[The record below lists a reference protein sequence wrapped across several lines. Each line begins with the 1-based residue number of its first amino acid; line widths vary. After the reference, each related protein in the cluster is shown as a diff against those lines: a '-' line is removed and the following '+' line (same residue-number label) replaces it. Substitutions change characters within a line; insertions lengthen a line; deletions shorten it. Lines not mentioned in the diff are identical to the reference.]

1 MPQALYCLLCIR
13 AACDVQI
20 VSQEFPEVGMALGLL
35 MEEYGVQA
43 YLCGHEHNL
52 QYLHKE
58 GERTHY
64 IVSGG
69 GSQVGNYG
77 NGTGP
82 DLLMFHA
89 GSGKSLLSTL
99 SVPFH
104 RAPQQSACSCLLLAI
119 QLAGNRARELL
130 SVLWI
135 HRSLVQTYATHEITS
150 AVILTRISWSHW
162 SFGRACPV
170 I

>member
-1 MPQALYCLLCIR
+1 MYWKRAIKVPRLTRALHHAVLSAQLPGSELPQVLYGLLCIR
-13 AACDVQI
+13 VACDHQI
-20 VSQEFPEVGMALGLL
+20 FSQEFPEVGMALGLL

-82 DLLMFHA
+82 DLLMFPPR
-89 GSGKSLLSTL
+89 L
-99 SVPFH
+99 
-104 RAPQQSACSCLLLAI
+104 R
-119 QLAGNRARELL
+119 
-130 SVLWI
+130 
-135 HRSLVQTYATHEITS
+135 
-150 AVILTRISWSHW
+150 
-162 SFGRACPV
+162 
-170 I
+170 